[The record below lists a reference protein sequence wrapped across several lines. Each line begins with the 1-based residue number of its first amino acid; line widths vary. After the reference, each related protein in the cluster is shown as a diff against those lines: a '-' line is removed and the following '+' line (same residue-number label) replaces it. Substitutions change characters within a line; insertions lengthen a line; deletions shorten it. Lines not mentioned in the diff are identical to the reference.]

1 MSDSTRPLRKKSKP
15 KTGTSD
21 KAGTFER
28 NRRRLDKK
36 REERRLSMQWA
47 HFWNLCPK
55 CGGDMFEQKS
65 LGIYFDVCRD
75 CHSLL
80 IESAELSLAVK
91 HRDPKKFLKALLDKS
106 KKPKTE

>member
-1 MSDSTRPLRKKSKP
+1 MSDSTRPPRKKSKP
-15 KTGTSD
+15 KSGSTGP
-21 KAGTFER
+21 AGSFER
-28 NRRRLDKK
+28 SRLRLDKK
-36 REERRLSMQWA
+36 REERRLDMQWA

-80 IESAELSLAVK
+80 LEPAELSLAIK
-91 HRDPKKFLKALLDKS
+91 ERDPKKFLKALLDKS
-106 KKPKTE
+106 KKPKTG